1 MWEIWLL
8 EGTEAIGMEVVLE
21 MTLPRN
27 AESAP
32 LVRHTLDASLRG
44 LGVGSEI
51 RADIAL
57 ALGEACANVIQ
68 HAEAGMEYEVRA
80 RMDGARCV
88 VEVID
93 GGAAAEVADEAFAD
107 EVVVDEALTDEALT
121 DEALTDEAFAGEV
134 VAVEA
139 VAPAG
144 SGAAEPG
151 AGAGSGA
158 GAGWGAAQA
167 PPLAEHGRGLQLMRA
182 FTEDLHIADRVHRN
196 GAIVHFEKSL
206 AG

>member
-1 MWEIWLL
+1 
-8 EGTEAIGMEVVLE
+8 MEVVLE

-44 LGVGSEI
+44 LGVGSDI

-68 HAEAGMEYEVRA
+68 HAAAGKEYEVRA

-93 GGAAAEVADEAFAD
+93 GGTDAEQAD
-107 EVVVDEALTDEALT
+107 
-121 DEALTDEAFAGEV
+121 GER
-134 VAVEA
+134 
-139 VAPAG
+139 
-144 SGAAEPG
+144 
-151 AGAGSGA
+151 
-158 GAGWGAAQA
+158 GWGAAQA

-182 FTEDLHIADRVHRN
+182 FTEELTIADRAHRG

>member
-1 MWEIWLL
+1 
-8 EGTEAIGMEVVLE
+8 MEVVLE

-68 HAEAGMEYEVRA
+68 HAAAGKEYEVRA

-93 GGAAAEVADEAFAD
+93 GGTDAEQAD
-107 EVVVDEALTDEALT
+107 
-121 DEALTDEAFAGEV
+121 GER
-134 VAVEA
+134 
-139 VAPAG
+139 
-144 SGAAEPG
+144 
-151 AGAGSGA
+151 
-158 GAGWGAAQA
+158 GWGAAQA
-167 PPLAEHGRGLQLMRA
+167 PALAEHGRGLQLMRA
-182 FTEDLHIADRVHRN
+182 FTEELTIADRVHRS

>member
-1 MWEIWLL
+1 
-8 EGTEAIGMEVVLE
+8 MEVVLE

-68 HAEAGMEYEVRA
+68 HAAAGMEYEVRA

-93 GGAAAEVADEAFAD
+93 GGTDDAEDGAEW
-107 EVVVDEALTDEALT
+107 
-121 DEALTDEAFAGEV
+121 GEIQV
-134 VAVEA
+134 
-139 VAPAG
+139 
-144 SGAAEPG
+144 
-151 AGAGSGA
+151 
-158 GAGWGAAQA
+158 

-182 FTEDLHIADRVHRN
+182 FTEELHIADRVHRN
-196 GAIVHFEKSL
+196 GSVVHFEKSL

>member
-1 MWEIWLL
+1 
-8 EGTEAIGMEVVLE
+8 

-68 HAEAGMEYEVRA
+68 HAAAGMEYEVRA

-88 VEVID
+88 VDVID
-93 GGAAAEVADEAFAD
+93 GGHGRRGGRSRRLGGRAGAAARRARAGAAADAGVHGGPADRRAGPEQGLGRAFREVAGG
-107 EVVVDEALTDEALT
+107 LTGMETARR
-121 DEALTDEAFAGEV
+121 
-134 VAVEA
+134 A
-139 VAPAG
+139 VAHR
-144 SGAAEPG
+144 AAHR
-151 AGAGSGA
+151 
-158 GAGWGAAQA
+158 A
-167 PPLAEHGRGLQLMRA
+167 PVSR
-182 FTEDLHIADRVHRN
+182 
-196 GAIVHFEKSL
+196 
-206 AG
+206 

>member
-1 MWEIWLL
+1 
-8 EGTEAIGMEVVLE
+8 

-44 LGVGSEI
+44 LGVTSEI

-68 HAEAGMEYEVRA
+68 HAVASRQYEVRA
-80 RMDGARCV
+80 RMDGVRCV

-93 GGAAAEVADEAFAD
+93 GGQGGR
-107 EVVVDEALTDEALT
+107 VDGDPGGWLGAEALLSDEN
-121 DEALTDEAFAGEV
+121 
-134 VAVEA
+134 
-139 VAPAG
+139 
-144 SGAAEPG
+144 
-151 AGAGSGA
+151 
-158 GAGWGAAQA
+158 
-167 PPLAEHGRGLQLMRA
+167 GRGLRLIREY
-182 FTEDLHIADRVHRN
+182 TEGLHISDRAHED
-196 GAIVHFEKSL
+196 GAVVHFEKSL

>member
-1 MWEIWLL
+1 
-8 EGTEAIGMEVVLE
+8 MEVVLE

-44 LGVGSEI
+44 LGVTSDI

-68 HAEAGMEYEVRA
+68 HATAGMEYEVRA

-93 GGAAAEVADEAFAD
+93 GGAGTCQVS
-107 EVVVDEALTDEALT
+107 
-121 DEALTDEAFAGEV
+121 G
-134 VAVEA
+134 
-139 VAPAG
+139 VAPLDGVPVRSA
-144 SGAAEPG
+144 
-151 AGAGSGA
+151 
-158 GAGWGAAQA
+158 AGWDAQPAAGCEAQPA
-167 PPLAEHGRGLQLMRA
+167 PPGAEHGRGLHLMRA
-182 FTEDLHIADRVHRN
+182 FTEEVHILDRVQRN

>member
-1 MWEIWLL
+1 
-8 EGTEAIGMEVVLE
+8 MEVVLE

-68 HAEAGMEYEVRA
+68 HAAAGMEYEVRA

-93 GGAAAEVADEAFAD
+93 GG
-107 EVVVDEALTDEALT
+107 
-121 DEALTDEAFAGEV
+121 
-134 VAVEA
+134 
-139 VAPAG
+139 
-144 SGAAEPG
+144 SGAREADPKEAITAETVTAETVAEPG
-151 AGAGSGA
+151 AEF
-158 GAGWGAAQA
+158 GWGAVRAA
-167 PPLAEHGRGLQLMRA
+167 PLAEHGRGLQLMRA

>member
-1 MWEIWLL
+1 
-8 EGTEAIGMEVVLE
+8 MEVVLE

-44 LGVGSEI
+44 LGVGSEV

-68 HAEAGMEYEVRA
+68 HAAAGKEYEVRA
-80 RMDGARCV
+80 RMDGARCI

-93 GGAAAEVADEAFAD
+93 GGTTDDAEQES
-107 EVVVDEALTDEALT
+107 
-121 DEALTDEAFAGEV
+121 
-134 VAVEA
+134 VEWESLQ
-139 VAPAG
+139 V
-144 SGAAEPG
+144 
-151 AGAGSGA
+151 
-158 GAGWGAAQA
+158 Q
-167 PPLAEHGRGLQLMRA
+167 PLAEHGRGLQLMRA
-182 FTEDLHIADRVHRN
+182 FTEELHIAARLHRS

>member
-1 MWEIWLL
+1 
-8 EGTEAIGMEVVLE
+8 MEVVLE

-44 LGVGSEI
+44 LGVASEI

-68 HAEAGMEYEVRA
+68 HAANGMEYEVRA
-80 RMDGARCV
+80 RMDGTRCV

-93 GGAAAEVADEAFAD
+93 GGAADASD
-107 EVVVDEALTDEALT
+107 T
-121 DEALTDEAFAGEV
+121 
-134 VAVEA
+134 
-139 VAPAG
+139 
-144 SGAAEPG
+144 AEPG
-151 AGAGSGA
+151 PESGLETAPGIGSEGGC
-158 GAGWGAAQA
+158 GAGWEDVQV

-182 FTEDLHIADRVHRN
+182 FTEELRIAERVHRD
-196 GAIVHFEKSL
+196 GAVVHFEKSL
-206 AG
+206 AS

>member
-1 MWEIWLL
+1 
-8 EGTEAIGMEVVLE
+8 MEVVLE

-44 LGVGSEI
+44 LGVRSEI

-68 HAEAGMEYEVRA
+68 HATAGMEYEVRA

-93 GGAAAEVADEAFAD
+93 GG
-107 EVVVDEALTDEALT
+107 
-121 DEALTDEAFAGEV
+121 GG
-134 VAVEA
+134 
-139 VAPAG
+139 G
-144 SGAAEPG
+144 SGQWDGGRG
-151 AGAGSGA
+151 A
-158 GAGWGAAQA
+158 
-167 PPLAEHGRGLQLMRA
+167 PVTAEHGRGLQLIRA
-182 FTEDLHIADRVHRN
+182 FTEDVRIADRVPRR
-196 GAIVHFEKSL
+196 GSIVHFEKSL
-206 AG
+206 AS

>member
-1 MWEIWLL
+1 
-8 EGTEAIGMEVVLE
+8 MEVVLE

-68 HAEAGMEYEVRA
+68 HAAAGMEYEVRA

-88 VEVID
+88 VDVID
-93 GGAAAEVADEAFAD
+93 GGTDDAAEGAD
-107 EVVVDEALTDEALT
+107 
-121 DEALTDEAFAGEV
+121 
-134 VAVEA
+134 
-139 VAPAG
+139 
-144 SGAAEPG
+144 
-151 AGAGSGA
+151 
-158 GAGWGAAQA
+158 GWEGAQA
-167 PPLAEHGRGLQLMRA
+167 PPLAEHGRGLRLMRA
-182 FTEDLHIADRVHRN
+182 FTEDLRIAARDRSRGSV
-196 GAIVHFEKSL
+196 VHFEKSL

>member
-1 MWEIWLL
+1 
-8 EGTEAIGMEVVLE
+8 MEVVLE

-44 LGVGSEI
+44 LGVPPEV

-68 HAEAGMEYEVRA
+68 HATAGKDYEVRA
-80 RMDGARCV
+80 RMDGAKCV

-93 GGAAAEVADEAFAD
+93 GGAVVSMAEGGDTGRRD
-107 EVVVDEALTDEALT
+107 GPRTLWD
-121 DEALTDEAFAGEV
+121 
-134 VAVEA
+134 
-139 VAPAG
+139 
-144 SGAAEPG
+144 
-151 AGAGSGA
+151 
-158 GAGWGAAQA
+158 A
-167 PPLAEHGRGLQLMRA
+167 PPAPPGAEHGRGLQLMRA
-182 FTEDLHIADRVHRN
+182 CTEEVHILDRVQRN
-196 GAIVHFEKSL
+196 GAIVHFEKSF

>member
-1 MWEIWLL
+1 
-8 EGTEAIGMEVVLE
+8 MEVVLE

-44 LGVGSEI
+44 LGVASEV

-68 HAEAGMEYEVRA
+68 HAAAGMEYEVRA

-93 GGAAAEVADEAFAD
+93 GGTGDAEDGADWET
-107 EVVVDEALTDEALT
+107 L
-121 DEALTDEAFAGEV
+121 
-134 VAVEA
+134 
-139 VAPAG
+139 
-144 SGAAEPG
+144 
-151 AGAGSGA
+151 
-158 GAGWGAAQA
+158 QA

-182 FTEDLHIADRVHRN
+182 FTEELQIADRVHRN
-196 GAIVHFEKSL
+196 GSVVHFEKSL

>member
-1 MWEIWLL
+1 
-8 EGTEAIGMEVVLE
+8 MEVVLE

-68 HAEAGMEYEVRA
+68 HAASGMEYEVRA

-93 GGAAAEVADEAFAD
+93 GG
-107 EVVVDEALTDEALT
+107 TD
-121 DEALTDEAFAGEV
+121 AGEGDGSV
-134 VAVEA
+134 IETEWE
-139 VAPAG
+139 PAD
-144 SGAAEPG
+144 AA
-151 AGAGSGA
+151 
-158 GAGWGAAQA
+158 
-167 PPLAEHGRGLQLMRA
+167 PLAEHGRGLRLMRA
-182 FTEDLHIADRVHRN
+182 FTEELRIADRVHRT

>member
-1 MWEIWLL
+1 
-8 EGTEAIGMEVVLE
+8 MEVVLE

-44 LGVGSEI
+44 LGVGSEV

-68 HAEAGMEYEVRA
+68 HAAAGMEYEVRA

-93 GGAAAEVADEAFAD
+93 GGTGAEETEWESFQVA
-107 EVVVDEALTDEALT
+107 
-121 DEALTDEAFAGEV
+121 
-134 VAVEA
+134 
-139 VAPAG
+139 
-144 SGAAEPG
+144 
-151 AGAGSGA
+151 
-158 GAGWGAAQA
+158 
-167 PPLAEHGRGLQLMRA
+167 PLAEHGRGLQLMRA
-182 FTEDLHIADRVHRN
+182 FTEELHIADRVHRN

>member
-1 MWEIWLL
+1 
-8 EGTEAIGMEVVLE
+8 MEVVLE

-68 HAEAGMEYEVRA
+68 HAAAGMEYEVRA
-80 RMDGARCV
+80 RMDGTRCV

-93 GGAAAEVADEAFAD
+93 GGTGE
-107 EVVVDEALTDEALT
+107 
-121 DEALTDEAFAGEV
+121 AGET
-134 VAVEA
+134 
-139 VAPAG
+139 
-144 SGAAEPG
+144 EPEEN
-151 AGAGSGA
+151 
-158 GAGWGAAQA
+158 AGWGAAQA
-167 PPLAEHGRGLQLMRA
+167 APLAEHGRGLQLMRA
-182 FTEDLHIADRVHRN
+182 FTEELHIAERVHRS
-196 GAIVHFEKSL
+196 GSIVHFEKSL
-206 AG
+206 AS